1 MKYGV
6 LVFPG
11 SNCDHDMVHVMGTVL
26 GQPVEEL
33 WHKRER
39 LDGYDP
45 ATDTILVPGG
55 FSYGDYLRSGAL
67 ARFSPVMSAVI
78 EFAQAGGRVVGIC
91 NGFQILCEA
100 ELLPGA
106 LLRNQ
111 QQRFI
116 CDNVYLKV
124 GTADTDLTRH
134 LDPGRAYYIPI
145 AHADGRYYA
154 AAAVL
159 DELEAND
166 QVLFRYCDAEG
177 AVTDAANPNG
187 SARNIAGVCN
197 AGRNVFGM
205 MPHPE
210 RAAEGLLGNTDGR
223 LLLEGLLAINSALA
237 L

>member
-11 SNCDHDMVHVMGTVL
+11 SNCDHDLLHVIGTVL
-26 GQPVEEL
+26 GQRVEEL
-33 WHKRER
+33 WHKRDR

-67 ARFSPVMSAVI
+67 ARFSPIMRAVI
-78 EFAQAGGRVVGIC
+78 GFAQAGGRVVGIC

-106 LLRNQ
+106 LLRNEH
-111 QQRFI
+111 QRFI
-116 CDNVYLKV
+116 CDNVYLRA
-124 GTADTDLTRH
+124 GTLDADLTRG
-134 LDPGRAYYIPI
+134 LEADRAYRIPI
-145 AHADGRYYA
+145 AHAEGRYYA
-154 AAAVL
+154 SEAVL

-166 QVLFRYCDAEG
+166 QVLFRYCDAG
-177 AVTDAANPNG
+177 GDVTASANPNG

-210 RAAEGLLGNTDGR
+210 RAAEDLLGNTDGR
-223 LLLEGLLAINSALA
+223 LLLEGLLARNPAPAL
-237 L
+237 

>member
-11 SNCDHDMVHVMGTVL
+11 SNCDHDMLHVMGTVL

-33 WHKRER
+33 WHKRDH

-45 ATDTILVPGG
+45 ARDTVLVPGG

-67 ARFSPVMSAVI
+67 ARFSPIMSAVI

-106 LLRNQ
+106 LLRNERQ
-111 QQRFI
+111 QFI
-116 CDNVYLKV
+116 CDNVYLKP
-124 GTADTDLTRH
+124 GTLDSDLTRG
-134 LDPGRAYYIPI
+134 LDAGRAYHIPI

-154 AAAVL
+154 SDAVL
-159 DELEAND
+159 DELEASD
-166 QVLFRYCDAEG
+166 QVLFRYCDADG
-177 AVTDAANPNG
+177 AVTAEANPNG

-197 AGRNVFGM
+197 AGRNVLGM

-210 RAAEGLLGNTDGR
+210 RAAEDLLGNTDG
-223 LLLEGLLAINSALA
+223 LLLLQNLLEEVSA
-237 L
+237 